1 MTDVSA
7 LRPEQVAD
15 YLLEHRDFFQ
25 HNARLLAALEL
36 PKAVGDNTVSLH
48 ARQTQLL
55 RVQNAELQERLSEFI
70 ANAQASEAIVRKLH
84 TLSLSLM
91 AQRSALYIP
100 DAVVDTVA
108 HVFGL
113 QQVAIRLWGVLAPY
127 EALPCAQAVDDAAHT
142 FTDGLR
148 KPYCGPNAGFS
159 AVQWLPAVAEHPIK
173 SVALLALRATPQSP
187 AFGLAVLGSADAQRF
202 TREHDT
208 AVLDL
213 IGQVMSAALGRLMP
227 E

>member
-1 MTDVSA
+1 MTAA

-15 YLLEHRDFFQ
+15 YLLEHPDFLQ
-25 HNARLLAALEL
+25 HNLRLLAALEL

-55 RVQNAELQERLSEFI
+55 RAQNNEQQERLNAFV

-84 TLSLSLM
+84 TLSLSLL
-91 AQRSALYIP
+91 AQRSALHIP
-100 DAVVDTVA
+100 EAVMDTVA

-127 EALPCAQAVDDAAHT
+127 EHLPCAQPVDDTTLT

-159 AVQWLPAVAEHPIK
+159 AVQWLPALAEHPIK
-173 SVALLALRATPQSP
+173 SVALVALRTTPQSP
-187 AFGLAVLGSADAQRF
+187 AFGLVVLGSMDSQRF

-208 AVLDL
+208 TVLDL

-227 E
+227 D

>member
-1 MTDVSA
+1 M
-7 LRPEQVAD
+7 
-15 YLLEHRDFFQ
+15 
-25 HNARLLAALEL
+25 
-36 PKAVGDNTVSLH
+36 
-48 ARQTQLL
+48 
-55 RVQNAELQERLSEFI
+55 QNAELNERLAEFVS
-70 ANAQASEAIVRKLH
+70 NAGASEVIVRKLH

-91 AQRSALYIP
+91 AQRSAAYIP
-100 DAVVDTVA
+100 EAVMDTVA

-127 EALPCAQAVDDAAHT
+127 EHLPCAQSVDDAAHT

-173 SVALLALRATPQSP
+173 SLALLAMRTTPQSP
-187 AFGLAVLGSADAQRF
+187 AFGLVVLGSADAQRF

-213 IGQVMSAALGRLMP
+213 IAQVLSAALGRLMP

>member
-91 AQRSALYIP
+91 AQRSALYI
-100 DAVVDTVA
+100 AEIDT
-108 HVFGL
+108 HLRHHRDDGHRG
-113 QQVAIRLWGVLAPY
+113 AIGGR
-127 EALPCAQAVDDAAHT
+127 Q
-142 FTDGLR
+142 R
-148 KPYCGPNAGFS
+148 
-159 AVQWLPAVAEHPIK
+159 
-173 SVALLALRATPQSP
+173 SP
-187 AFGLAVLGSADAQRF
+187 
-202 TREHDT
+202 
-208 AVLDL
+208 
-213 IGQVMSAALGRLMP
+213 MP
-227 E
+227 R